1 MIHIL
6 IVGCCY
12 GIGSERRLTQE
23 FELNL
28 AYRWFRKLDL
38 DDQVAN
44 VR

>member
-1 MIHIL
+1 MIHML

-12 GIGSERRLTQE
+12 GIRSERSLTQE

-28 AYRWFRKLDL
+28 ASRWFRKLDL